1 MLVPI
6 SGELFDSGKAQ
17 GFDKDIGD
25 MKASSYIVSLTEC
38 QLRPAKTGDVSF
50 K

>member
-38 QLRPAKTGDVSF
+38 QLRPAKTEDVSF